1 MKTSRRNFLLAATLG
16 AIASRYSLAAPSA
29 EATAI
34 EVWKDPNCGCCG
46 LWVNYLRKAGF
57 AVTVIEKGN
66 TAARARAN
74 IDMKY
79 GSCHTAFVDGY
90 AVEGHVPVREIR
102 RLLKERPDAIG
113 LAVPGMVIGSP
124 GMEQGGQVDP
134 YKVLLLLKDGSSKVY
149 ASYPA

>member
-1 MKTSRRNFLLAATLG
+1 MKNSRRSFLAAAALG
-16 AIASRYSLAAPSA
+16 AFAIRSSFAAD
-29 EATAI
+29 ATQV
-34 EVWKDPNCGCCG
+34 EVWKDPSCGCCG
-46 LWVNYLRKAGF
+46 EWVSYLRKAGF
-57 AVTVIEKGN
+57 AVTVRDKGN
-66 TAARARAN
+66 TAARARAS
-74 IDMKY
+74 IDVKY

-90 AVEGHVPVREIR
+90 ALEGHVPVREIR

-134 YKVLLLLKDGSSKVY
+134 YKVLLLLRDGTARDY